1 MNIALEAR
9 EAYWSMRK
17 LLEVTADLEKADSA
31 KWSNPG
37 D

>member
-1 MNIALEAR
+1 MDVALESR

-17 LLEVTADLEKADSA
+17 LLEVTADSKKAESA
-31 KWSNPG
+31 IWPNPG